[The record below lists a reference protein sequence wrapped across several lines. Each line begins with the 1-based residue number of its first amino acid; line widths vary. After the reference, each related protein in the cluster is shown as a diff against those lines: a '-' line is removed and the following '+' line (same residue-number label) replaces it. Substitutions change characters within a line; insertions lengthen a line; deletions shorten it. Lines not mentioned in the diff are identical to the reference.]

1 MECPFCSGHLNLFR
15 NLLQGD
21 VLTFVHVCSIG
32 GAPGVGAFNGL
43 ATNVTTL
50 QTDFPTIGL
59 NGTAVNVRTSA
70 AAHVSA
76 HVSLAFPCWKT
87 EVMCN
92 FRITSHSSSGSL
104 YHLCRCCRAVLH
116 VCWPHTQRLLFLSC
130 IAMPARQCN
139 AALCHRTGEY
149 TATGCCL

>member
-1 MECPFCSGHLNLFR
+1 LNLFR

-50 QTDFPTIGL
+50 QTDFPTRGL
-59 NGTAVNVRTSA
+59 NGTAVNVRTAA

-76 HVSLAFPCWKT
+76 HVSTHVSLAFPFWKT
-87 EVMCN
+87 EIMCS
-92 FRITSHSSSGSL
+92 FT
-104 YHLCRCCRAVLH
+104 
-116 VCWPHTQRLLFLSC
+116 
-130 IAMPARQCN
+130 
-139 AALCHRTGEY
+139 
-149 TATGCCL
+149 